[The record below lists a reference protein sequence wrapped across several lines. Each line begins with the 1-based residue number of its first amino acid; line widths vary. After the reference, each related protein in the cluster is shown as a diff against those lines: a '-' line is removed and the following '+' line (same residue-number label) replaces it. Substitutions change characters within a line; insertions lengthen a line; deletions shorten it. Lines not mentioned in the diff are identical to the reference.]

1 MAVPAEEALL
11 FSTGGRYAPPGFLL
25 QAGNIPGVR
34 GRSPRSADSAIT
46 AGPRAGWKGP
56 DQ

>member
-25 QAGNIPGVR
+25 QAGNVPGVR